1 MGGYPVP
8 EPIRDLDCTVKCED
22 GEYLAVDLTTKK
34 SACAKCGA
42 NQYSTIGAWIDGQM
56 SDWEVIQ
63 KTQAGEGPGQ
73 AIAMEFDCY
82 F

>member
-1 MGGYPVP
+1 MP

-22 GEYLAVDLTTKK
+22 GEYLSVDLTTKK

-42 NQYSTIGAWIDGQM
+42 NQYSTTGAWIDGQTG
-56 SDWEVIQ
+56 DWEVIQ
-63 KTQAGEGPGQ
+63 KTQAGEGLGQ

-82 F
+82 Y